1 MYRNLDEMEKQ
12 EHNGNVSLS
21 TIKMDKIY
29 AIDGA
34 TMGKNPSEM
43 KRQNVELNLDCAEDI
58 EKIAS
63 MVMNTLKHGNKGKT
77 DGSENIKN

>member
-21 TIKMDKIY
+21 TIKMDEIY

-43 KRQNVELNLDCAEDI
+43 KRHNVELNLDCAEDI
-58 EKIAS
+58 EDKILLQWS
-63 MVMNTLKHGNKGKT
+63 
-77 DGSENIKN
+77 

>member
-1 MYRNLDEMEKQ
+1 MYRNLDEMEEP

-34 TMGKNPSEM
+34 TMGKILLKWKDKM
-43 KRQNVELNLDCAEDI
+43 LN
-58 EKIAS
+58 
-63 MVMNTLKHGNKGKT
+63 
-77 DGSENIKN
+77 